1 MSTFEELGLSPE
13 LLNAVKDLGFESP
26 MPVQEQVI
34 PLLLQG
40 NRDLMGLAQTG
51 TGKTAAFGLPLLQY
65 INRDVRLPQGL
76 ILAPTRE
83 LCLQI
88 AGDLKNFAKYLP
100 GIDVVPVYGGA
111 DMSRQVKALQGG
123 APVIVATPGR
133 MKDLLDRRLV
143 DFRSIH
149 TVVLDEADE
158 MLNMGFKDELDA
170 ILDSTPTDRNTWLF
184 SATMPPEVSK
194 IAKTY
199 MHNPE
204 QVKTGSW
211 ESGTELIHHICY
223 VVRSKDRYSALKR
236 VVDYNPDIYGIIFCR
251 TRQETKEV
259 AQKLIQD
266 GYNAE
271 ALHGDLNQGQREQ
284 IMHKF
289 RIKHIQMLVATDVAA
304 RGIDVQ
310 DITHIINYN
319 LPDDSA
325 VYKHRSGRTGRAG
338 RKGISI
344 AIVNLR
350 EKSRIREIEK
360 QLGHDFERQPVPGGR
375 EICQRQLLHMADR
388 LEKIEIDHK
397 EIDSFLPEIYEKLE
411 WLSREELIKHFV
423 ALEFNRFLDYY
434 KDAEDLNAPVEGKK
448 GRDRDEKPGKRERT
462 RERGVE
468 AGFIRFMINLGHRD
482 SVNPRDLI
490 GLINRCTRGRHVEI
504 GRINLMKNVSWFEVD
519 SRHGKDIMN
528 GFSGVEYNRR
538 EISVWPAEE
547 NEDGISS
554 RPRNQARR
562 RSFGPPARKTRKK
575 RS

>member
-13 LLNAVKDLGFESP
+13 LLNAVTDLGFETP
-26 MPVQEQVI
+26 MPIQEQVI

-65 INRDVRLPQGL
+65 INRDVRMPQGL

-111 DMSRQVKALQGG
+111 DMARQVKALQGG
-123 APVIVATPGR
+123 APLIVATPGR
-133 MKDLLDRRLV
+133 MKDLLDRRVV

-170 ILDSTPTDRNTWLF
+170 ILESTPTDRNTWLF
-184 SATMPPEVSK
+184 SATMPADVSK

-199 MHNPE
+199 MNNPE

-211 ESGTELIHHICY
+211 ESGAELIQHINY
-223 VVRSKDRYSALKR
+223 VVRSKDRYNALKR

-271 ALHGDLNQGQREQ
+271 ALHGDLNQNQREQ

-310 DITHIINYN
+310 DITHVINYN

-338 RKGISI
+338 RKGVSI
-344 AIVNLR
+344 AIINLR
-350 EKSRIREIEK
+350 EKSRIREIER
-360 QLGHDFERQPVPGGR
+360 QLGHEFERLPVPGGR

-448 GRDRDEKPGKRERT
+448 GRERERAERPARRERT
-462 RERGVE
+462 RDKGVE

-519 SRHGKDIMN
+519 SRHGKDVRN

-554 RPRNQARR
+554 RPARR
-562 RSFGPPARKTRKK
+562 RSFGPPARKARKK